1 MSSWHK
7 EPPTHQ
13 EWRDANNHGC
23 WWVKFLLMPETTEPH
38 KDGGTITWPEAW
50 LTEIVSIS
58 VSYKQ
63 GMMLAPEGATLH
75 ATGTTGLK
83 FDLDDKEK
91 TKDMYWQP
99 VLPPLDDVKD
109 KRPEVD

>member
-1 MSSWHK
+1 MSRWRK

-13 EWRDANNHGC
+13 EWLAVNNHGC
-23 WWVKFLLMPETTEPH
+23 WWVKFLLIPETTELYEG
-38 KDGGTITWPEAW
+38 KTITWPETW

-58 VSYKQ
+58 VSYEK
-63 GMMLAPEGATLH
+63 GMSLLNSKTAMLH
-75 ATGTTGLK
+75 ATGTMGLK

-99 VLPPLDDVKD
+99 VIAPYNDVKD
-109 KRPEVD
+109 RRPDGC